1 MKGEEAKG
9 GNMGESVVWSVNP
22 SFPPLEAY
30 LLREASPG
38 LPLCHNGDTIWEEK
52 LSKLPSIF
60 VL

>member
-1 MKGEEAKG
+1 
-9 GNMGESVVWSVNP
+9 MGESVVWSVNP
-22 SFPPLEAY
+22 SFPPLEPY